1 MGEGDGFRGTREEM
15 DRAIRRL
22 NVLEYLI
29 LAFVVLVAL
38 AGGAAV
44 AFMLSA
50 GTDLPFRATWAV
62 LSFLLLVIPGVLVFG
77 RDRMRERAR
86 RKERDQEDNDA
97 NPRGTEDRG

>member
-1 MGEGDGFRGTREEM
+1 MGEGDGFEGTREEM

-29 LAFVVLVAL
+29 LGFLVLVAL
-38 AGGAAV
+38 LGGAAV

-62 LSFLLLVIPGVLVFG
+62 LSFLLLVVPGILVLG
-77 RDRMRERAR
+77 RDRIRVGAR
-86 RKERDQEDNDA
+86 RKERDEEDDDV
-97 NPRGTEDRG
+97 NPRGTEERG

>member
-1 MGEGDGFRGTREEM
+1 MAEGEGFRGTREEM

-29 LAFVVLVAL
+29 LGFVVVLAL

-44 AFMLSA
+44 AFILSA

-77 RDRMRERAR
+77 RDRRRERAR
-86 RKERDQEDNDA
+86 RRASDDEDNA
-97 NPRGTEDRG
+97 NREGSEDSG

>member
-1 MGEGDGFRGTREEM
+1 MAEGDGFRGTREEM

-29 LAFVVLVAL
+29 LGVVILLAL

-44 AFMLSA
+44 AFLLSA

-77 RDRMRERAR
+77 RDRRRERGR
-86 RKERDQEDNDA
+86 RKGRDDEGNTNRAGSEDS
-97 NPRGTEDRG
+97 G